1 MKNLWKNFNYFYK
14 EDKKKYITLIII
26 MLIVAYANTLTPQII
41 GIIIDQITQ
50 NTLTLKALSIWGLIL
65 ILEHQWNYI
74 INQVIC
80 L

>member
-1 MKNLWKNFNYFYK
+1 MRNLWKNLSYFYK

-50 NTLTLKALSIWGLIL
+50 NTLTVQALIIWGIMLIM
-65 ILEHQWNYI
+65 
-74 INQVIC
+74 VIRYFPKSSYA
-80 L
+80 

>member
-1 MKNLWKNFNYFYK
+1 MRNLWKNLSYFYK

-50 NTLTLKALSIWGLIL
+50 NTLTVQALIIWGIMF
-65 ILEHQWNYI
+65 IM
-74 INQVIC
+74 VIRYFPKSSYA
-80 L
+80 